1 MNPAITLVIYGTVM
15 VGLSLLFMK
24 LSLQS
29 RRRRERQEYEALRR
43 EHPERVFGTP
53 EYLARFNQPDFG
65 ALETYLGRPLPM
77 AMKTLY
83 ADNTVVRHETS
94 IVVPAAAE
102 GLTESRLT
110 LNFFP
115 ADQLAIDDLWPID
128 DLDTNQIPFAADSS
142 GGMYFLE
149 LQGEDEQNPPVYLVN
164 FDDGLCRRISDSLT
178 QFLSWCQ

>member
-1 MNPAITLVIYGTVM
+1 MNPVLLLIIYGIVM
-15 VGLSLLFMK
+15 VGLSLLFIN
-24 LSLQS
+24 LSW
-29 RRRRERQEYEALRR
+29 RMRGRREQQHYEELKR

-53 EYLARFNQPDFG
+53 EYLARFDRPDFG
-65 ALETYLGRPLPM
+65 ALETHLGRPLPA

-83 ADNTVVRHETS
+83 ADHTVVRHETS
-94 IVVPAAAE
+94 IVVPPAAE
-102 GLTESRLT
+102 GLIGSRLT

-149 LQGEDEQNPPVYLVN
+149 LQAEDEQNPPVYLVH
-164 FDDGLCRRISDSLT
+164 FDDGLCRRISDALT
-178 QFLSWCQ
+178 QFLSWRQ